1 MAAPNGPPSTAD
13 LLLGSLSQYSYD
25 RHLHQREVPSPEF
38 GLRQYFTY
46 TAPKQPLDDR
56 RGETLL
62 TNRRHEPRLEAPAQ
76 VQGDVDPRASI
87 RRHYVDTKR
96 HGDDE
101 APPKADD
108 HAETLRFRV
117 FFEEEVI
124 GSAIERSR
132 ARVLQLWWY
141 HATGEVRLF
150 EPRQDN
156 AGLVQGEFLRKSKVS
171 LVTEDGTRPL
181 ELSDLACAG
190 AVIRIASPPLTLT
203 LMDADAYSRRWLA
216 ANGRA
221 PFGDPIPAPASYS
234 HPPTR
239 RVHDWARPTTVAH
252 DRGFETNAALGFFSR
267 SPDAR
272 GRFEAARGRVLRFE
286 GLLDERSGPAGATGD
301 LVVVALHYY
310 LEDETVEVIAPEA
323 KNSGRGTTKLL
334 SRQRVPRAKEDLAPA
349 GLSRPS
355 AIVPPPELGPA
366 AAAPRTRPATA
377 GGASAATPALPP
389 RPPTRGGAAASAEPT
404 RHRIGLLSPAEAAAE
419 ARASHA
425 AHRGQARYRFS
436 PGSWSGTYVSPITG
450 TPLYGAG
457 GVADALDSG
466 AARAPVT
473 HVTPDLLRA
482 GSWITVFGKRI
493 WLRRAD
499 PFTVAWFRESMDVDQ
514 TELAGSGP
522 ITSAAPRRPT
532 RTLVPP
538 HTGPLAIGDEEE
550 TRRNAGKLV
559 PTWRQRPDMDSFFEC
574 DGRVLAFR
582 ARLANP
588 RPEDEGRRFVVS
600 FFLVDGTLAINET
613 LLPNTGRW
621 GTRYLERGRYRN
633 ALRTGAL
640 HAGEDADNSFA
651 DPALRATVMAR
662 ERALGGVG
670 AVYGYGHGFGQGYA
684 GGSLGKEDRTGAGC
698 TGVAPLRGI
707 GIRERLPFAP
717 EPPLLRAEDLAVG
730 GRLVL
735 AHSPGAEFL
744 LTGAD
749 AFTKRWLRRNG
760 RAGAAGATSDD
771 DDGGGGSSGVDEAP
785 DADSLEG
792 GGRGEGSP
800 AHGPAARVA
809 PVLAGCLA
817 SARRAM
823 LSRDRRDT
831 GRLPVGT
838 ATAVLAAYG
847 ACPPVVNA
855 ADVAALMAQFLCDE
869 REDGELLVRWPALC
883 DALVAAAHSAAASGL
898 TAGEGDPVEGARI
911 EQQLRSAILSSR
923 SHLRRC
929 FRELG
934 RACPGAI
941 SHGEFRGLLRRHHLD
956 LGMTAADV
964 AAAMSRYPPAS
975 LEEAAEEAACRGV
988 PAPSALPAGAIS
1000 WKGFLMAITGAG
1012 SGAASVSPEEV
1023 AEIANIARGV
1033 TLGLEHG
1040 AGHAPEHFPHPPRAS
1055 AWGRAN
1061 VAWDDGTGS
1070 GWQAKDVSEEEATL
1084 IRDRLAPPSQADTLE
1099 RSRPH
1104 SRGTPSCDE
1113 CSCAEAAA
1121 DSGLGATVRG
1131 FAEAQRAF
1139 DREIRSRAHGPVDGA
1154 SEGVEPSDAGRSPE
1168 DAAAPAPAEGS
1179 RAALLARLSAF
1190 FTGRRWELHRTLR
1203 LFDPAMRG
1211 TIARPSFRG
1220 ALVAAGFELTPEE
1233 EETLLGSGAE
1243 TSAPVQ
1249 WRPLLAEITAAA
1261 EA

>member
-323 KNSGRGTTKLL
+323 KN
-334 SRQRVPRAKEDLAPA
+334 
-349 GLSRPS
+349 
-355 AIVPPPELGPA
+355 
-366 AAAPRTRPATA
+366 
-377 GGASAATPALPP
+377 
-389 RPPTRGGAAASAEPT
+389 
-404 RHRIGLLSPAEAAAE
+404 
-419 ARASHA
+419 
-425 AHRGQARYRFS
+425 
-436 PGSWSGTYVSPITG
+436 
-450 TPLYGAG
+450 
-457 GVADALDSG
+457 
-466 AARAPVT
+466 
-473 HVTPDLLRA
+473 RA

-760 RAGAAGATSDD
+760 RPGAAGATSDD
-771 DDGGGGSSGVDEAP
+771 DDDGGGGGGSGVDEAP

-1113 CSCAEAAA
+1113 CSCGEAAA

-1243 TSAPVQ
+1243 ASAPVQ